1 MRAIGVDG
9 EFLSSDDRRTAVQFG
24 SACTFSVD
32 CLKSPVIDLCSSLVG
47 ILPIM
52 MRKTL
57 FATWGILLLFSAD
70 HAAAAMATG
79 LPLISPA

>member
-1 MRAIGVDG
+1 
-9 EFLSSDDRRTAVQFG
+9 
-24 SACTFSVD
+24 
-32 CLKSPVIDLCSSLVG
+32 
-47 ILPIM
+47 M